1 MNDNQIN
8 LILERNRMK
17 KIHFKVTHSGK
28 LIIGDTSISCAVLEN
43 GQRIITQSSIY
54 KTFGK
59 QRRGSQRDE
68 NTVIPYFITSK
79 NFIAFLDKDL
89 RKVFEE
95 VEYISK
101 NGRVVKGYK
110 AETIPAICDIFIE
123 AHSRKALMTVQEPLY
138 EQSLILMRA
147 LAKVG
152 ITALIDEATGYQND
166 RQAQEL
172 QNLLAKFIGEDLL
185 KWQKRFPKQ
194 YYKEMFRLHNWEYDE
209 NSNKRPGYAGSFTMK
224 YVYDLFPESVIEYI
238 KRENPKS
245 ISNNRLYRHHQFLSV
260 DIGVPELDR
269 HISKLLG
276 VMALSDNISDF
287 EKNFKKA
294 FAIELERK
302 KKDTELKKKQNES
315 L

>member
-1 MNDNQIN
+1 M
-8 LILERNRMK
+8 
-17 KIHFKVTHSGK
+17 
-28 LIIGDTSISCAVLEN
+28 A
-43 GQRIITQSSIY
+43 
-54 KTFGK
+54 
-59 QRRGSQRDE
+59 
-68 NTVIPYFITSK
+68 
-79 NFIAFLDKDL
+79 
-89 RKVFEE
+89 
-95 VEYISK
+95 
-101 NGRVVKGYK
+101 
-110 AETIPAICDIFIE
+110 
-123 AHSRKALMTVQEPLY
+123 VQEPLY

-302 KKDTELKKKQNES
+302 KKDTEFLKKNKKQNKS
-315 L
+315 LFGSYSFSIFLIAVSILTFRIFKS